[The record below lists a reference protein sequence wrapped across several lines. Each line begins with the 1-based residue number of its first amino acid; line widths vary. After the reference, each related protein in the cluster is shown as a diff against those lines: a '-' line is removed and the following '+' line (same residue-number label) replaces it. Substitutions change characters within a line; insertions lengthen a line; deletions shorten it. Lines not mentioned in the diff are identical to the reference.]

1 MVLGCNKKMNQD
13 ITEGILSLCFEYA
26 KSRICAIWYCSD
38 LGIEEV
44 ATGSLVKNNGKF
56 YIVSAGHV
64 VEQAQIAIEYRIVFH
79 SGKTLFKRDVSET
92 FSVNNEF
99 SDVGVF
105 ELASIEEFDFYFEY
119 MNFDF
124 KFSNSL
130 KKSYFLCGFPS
141 EYVKSGERR
150 RAFVQMNYAA
160 NFISEDSSFVYLEYP
175 NTQFLAIQTTHD
187 SGLLPRAF
195 GLSGALIFEPSDFLD
210 DQLWSPSSS
219 KIFAIQSAYVDGKY
233 LKSSKLE
240 SIRNYFEDQSN

>member
-1 MVLGCNKKMNQD
+1 MNQN
-13 ITEGILSLCFEYA
+13 ITEDILSLCYDYV

-38 LGIEEV
+38 LGIEEIG
-44 ATGSLVKNNGKF
+44 TGSLVKNNGKF

-64 VEQAQIAIEYRIVFH
+64 VEQAQIAIDYRIVFH
-79 SGKTLFKRDVSET
+79 SGKTLFKTDVSQT
-92 FSVNNEF
+92 FSLNNEF

-105 ELASIEEFDFYFEY
+105 ELASIEKFEYYFEH

-124 KFSNSL
+124 EFSNSS

-141 EYVKSGERR
+141 EYAKSGERH
-150 RAFVQMNYAA
+150 RAFMQLNYAS
-160 NFISEDSSFVYLEYP
+160 NFISEDSNFVYLEYP
-175 NTQFLAIQTTHD
+175 NTQLLAIQTTHD

-195 GLSGALIFEPSDFLD
+195 GLSGALIIEPSDFLD

-233 LKSSKLE
+233 LKCSKLE